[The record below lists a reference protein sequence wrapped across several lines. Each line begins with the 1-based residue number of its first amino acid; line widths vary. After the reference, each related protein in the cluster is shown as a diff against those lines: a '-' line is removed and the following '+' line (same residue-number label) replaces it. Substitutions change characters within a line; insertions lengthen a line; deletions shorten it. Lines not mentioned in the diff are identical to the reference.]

1 MNTATLLKSV
11 RDPRSGEVHRPSE
24 EVTIMSVMRNLDRTL
39 MKVRWQT
46 GGDCVVFPEELAEIR
61 AGQ

>member
-1 MNTATLLKSV
+1 MNTATLVTSV

-24 EVTIMSVMRNLDRTL
+24 EVTIMSVIRNMDRTL

-46 GGDCVVFPEELAEIR
+46 GGDCVLFPEELEEAQS
-61 AGQ
+61 AQ